1 MIDSPTSQRYLRAFR
16 VFRGCLLLLPLLLS
30 FPVAAQTKKPAAKKK
45 AAAPAYTGPS
55 TQQGIYTNEQANRGK
70 NVYLSS
76 CRSCHT
82 PQSHTGATFNQFWRN
97 HQLNELFSFVATKMP
112 KNDPGSLAP
121 EDVADV
127 VAYLLK
133 MNAMPAGK
141 DELYPD
147 ADSLKQFRI
156 ETKRTTSTAKRA
168 KP

>member
-1 MIDSPTSQRYLRAFR
+1 M
-16 VFRGCLLLLPLLLS
+16 LLLFS
-30 FPVAAQTKKPAAKKK
+30 FPVAAQTKKPAAKKAVAKK
-45 AAAPAYTGPS
+45 AEPAYSGPS
-55 TQQGIYTNEQANRGK
+55 TQEGVYTNEQANRGK

-133 MNAMPAGK
+133 MNAMPTGT

-147 ADSLKQFRI
+147 ADSLKKFRI
-156 ETKRTTSTAKRA
+156 ETKRSTSTAKRA